1 MNEDDRTQGSQPA
14 DLVGGLPAEQ
24 LPEGLTVDD
33 LREFEQATAQLHA
46 VQAKVVGLAEQI
58 SKSMGCRRAEGMSGD
73 DFLNLVGRL
82 PGKDR
87 SATVTT
93 GAMLSRMPHTEKLF
107 DQGRL
112 GWGETREIAY
122 TVRNLNAAER
132 EEVDEFIHTLITEA
146 AAEGALLGPDQVIEQ
161 VQYLADRLR
170 CERYQPTNHD
180 DEDDESPVDPLA
192 GTTESFLARQPDFAG
207 GMRLFGE
214 LTATDAAV
222 LNQALKEY
230 GGALPAGA
238 KSDPVAV
245 TANKQPAWSNPT
257 SAKHNAAALMA
268 VCAQAL
274 AGGDGNPAKPLMV
287 VHADVAQ
294 LAGCETE
301 RAVLGLVR
309 TGLRGP
315 LAKIGAATLKALAE
329 DADVKAVLFDQARPL
344 AVTSKLNANNIPAVT
359 RFAVAAR
366 DMGDRWPASQ
376 APLEHCDQH
385 HIRERRNGGIHDPD
399 NLISTGRSPHVG
411 IHAHDWDVTLDGDTG
426 VATFTRGGRK
436 FQSLPRG
443 RIHRP
448 PPRGQPPDGGRETST
463 DGHDPPRAGP
473 DPPRGDHQPEEP
485 DQIYYDRNGNQLPF

>member
-1 MNEDDRTQGSQPA
+1 
-14 DLVGGLPAEQ
+14 
-24 LPEGLTVDD
+24 
-33 LREFEQATAQLHA
+33 
-46 VQAKVVGLAEQI
+46 
-58 SKSMGCRRAEGMSGD
+58 
-73 DFLNLVGRL
+73 
-82 PGKDR
+82 
-87 SATVTT
+87 
-93 GAMLSRMPHTEKLF
+93 
-107 DQGRL
+107 
-112 GWGETREIAY
+112 
-122 TVRNLNAAER
+122 AAEKS
-132 EEVDEFIHTLITEA
+132 EVDEFIHTLVTEA

-161 VQYLADRLR
+161 VKYLADRLR
-170 CERYQPTNHD
+170 CERYQPTDSDNEDHD
-180 DEDDESPVDPLA
+180 DEDDGVAPVDPLA

-207 GMRLFGE
+207 GVRLFGE

-230 GGALPAGA
+230 GGALPAGT
-238 KSDPVAV
+238 KSDPTAV

-274 AGGDGNPAKPLMV
+274 AGGDGKPAKPLMV
-287 VHADVAQ
+287 VHVDVAQ

-315 LAKIGAATLKALAE
+315 LARIGAATLKALAA
-329 DADVKAVLFDQARPL
+329 DADVKAVLFDKARPL

-376 APLEHCDQH
+376 APLEHCDAH
-385 HIRERRNGGIHDPD
+385 HIRERRNGGTHDPD
-399 NLISTGRSPHVG
+399 NLICTSRGAHVG
-411 IHAHDWDVTLDGDTG
+411 IHDHDWDVALDGDTG

-448 PPRGQPPDGGRETST
+448 PHGQAAASGGGGRGRAPNGDRALPL
-463 DGHDPPRAGP
+463 DG
-473 DPPRGDHQPEEP
+473 
-485 DQIYYDRNGNQLPF
+485 